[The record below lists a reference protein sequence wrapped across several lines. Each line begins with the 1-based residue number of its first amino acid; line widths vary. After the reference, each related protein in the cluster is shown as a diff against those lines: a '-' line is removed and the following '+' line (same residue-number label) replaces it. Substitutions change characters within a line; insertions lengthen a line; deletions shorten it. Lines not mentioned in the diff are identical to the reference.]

1 MGIKEYYEE
10 DYNILLEI
18 DEQSGLWSQKLF
30 KDIIGDPENLRILD
44 VGVGTGSK
52 IEWLTERNDVYGLE
66 INESAI
72 LKSKERGI
80 KVIKADIEKKFPF
93 DDKFFD
99 LVICS
104 QVLEHLVQPQN
115 TMQEINRVL
124 KTEGIFVVDVPN
136 HFGLLSGLHIMR
148 GGGDLYRDHRG
159 YWKDREFF
167 EWNCPH
173 IRFYTYNGFRH
184 FLKINRFEILE
195 DFSDKVHLYWSVSVV
210 SLLFKKLRVHWL
222 FKKFYSPRLFS
233 SSYIFK
239 CRKAGDIK

>member
-18 DEQSGLWSQKLF
+18 DEQSGFGSQKLF

-136 HFGLLSGLHIMR
+136 HFGLLSRLHIMW
-148 GGGDLYRDHRG
+148 GGTCIGITEVTGKIENFSNGIVHTLGSTCIMVLDIFLRLIDLRFWKIFRTRFICIGLYLWYLYFLRNLGCIG
-159 YWKDREFF
+159 YLKSS
-167 EWNCPH
+167 
-173 IRFYTYNGFRH
+173 ILLGY
-184 FLKINRFEILE
+184 FLHPTFLNAEKQGI
-195 DFSDKVHLYWSVSVV
+195 
-210 SLLFKKLRVHWL
+210 
-222 FKKFYSPRLFS
+222 
-233 SSYIFK
+233 
-239 CRKAGDIK
+239 